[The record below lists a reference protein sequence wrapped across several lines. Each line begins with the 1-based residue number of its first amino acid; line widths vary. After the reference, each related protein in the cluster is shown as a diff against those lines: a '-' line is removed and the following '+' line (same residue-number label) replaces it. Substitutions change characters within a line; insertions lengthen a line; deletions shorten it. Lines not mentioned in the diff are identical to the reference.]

1 MDGGLLVSCVN
12 DAKVLIRHH
21 VQNGQNMVA
30 SEGENIL
37 DTFQL
42 ERFADQMTS
51 GDSGHVRLLIAHDV
65 PRFIERPS
73 V

>member
-1 MDGGLLVSCVN
+1 
-12 DAKVLIRHH
+12 
-21 VQNGQNMVA
+21 MVA
-30 SEGENIL
+30 GEGENIL
-37 DTFQL
+37 DSFQL